1 MSPATKNGGAY
12 KLDLRGEKKRKLG
25 ASGGEGV
32 NQGEVGDGVNID
44 QKLIKIVVVILQ

>member
-1 MSPATKNGGAY
+1 M
-12 KLDLRGEKKRKLG
+12 DLRGEKKRKLG
-25 ASGGEGV
+25 ALGGEGA